1 MKRPLFFVLTAI
13 ALATLLLMTSACDS
27 IDNGHPGDP
36 DIHGGG
42 PSNNA
47 NEITVSAADFA
58 FDPAEITIP
67 AGESVAITLQNEDVL
82 EHDLQVDGLTIERL
96 DDGAMPGGHAGGDA
110 STLALHTTPD
120 ESATLTFRATQTGTF
135 EFYCTI
141 TGHREE
147 GMVGTL
153 TVE

>member
-1 MKRPLFFVLTAI
+1 M
-13 ALATLLLMTSACDS
+13 LLMTNACGS
-27 IDNGHPGDP
+27 IKGHPGDP
-36 DIHGGG
+36 DVHGGD
-42 PSNNA
+42 PSNDA
-47 NEITVSAADFA
+47 NEIAISATDFE
-58 FDPAEITIP
+58 FDPAEITVA
-67 AGESVAITLQNEDVL
+67 AGETVAIKLQNEDEI

-96 DDGAMPGGHAGGDA
+96 GDSGMAGDHEGMDT
-110 STLALHTTPD
+110 STLALHTTPG
-120 ESATLTFRATQTGTF
+120 ESATLTFRTNQTGTF